1 MLRAD
6 AQVLADGAELG
17 ADVLPQDVGRP
28 RGGREQARQDG
39 PIRGGGGQRRRRFL
53 GKESSMKDLDLMVL
67 GVLDLDL

>member
-39 PIRGGGGQRRRRFL
+39 PIRGGGQDGEGF
-53 GKESSMKDLDLMVL
+53 
-67 GVLDLDL
+67 

>member
-39 PIRGGGGQRRRRFL
+39 PIRGGGQRRRRFL
-53 GKESSMKDLDLMVL
+53 GEESSLKDLDLMVL
-67 GVLDLDL
+67 VVLDLDL